1 MIEKQKI
8 EIKFH
13 KSVKSIQTHIQSKPT
28 TFTTLFSSFNTMA
41 ATTNSVFVQAILDC
55 VSERQHEVLSFLA
68 KEYGFD
74 VEDAQRRISEVASL
88 DSLEIAKPIPKKRGR
103 PAKKV
108 EVQEVTDEE
117 DLVSQLMANSDA
129 KADKPKKAKKPKM
142 TPEEREAKKAETKA
156 QREQKAAEAKAEK
169 ARLREEA
176 KAQKLAEKEAAKEA
190 ARLKREEEK
199 AERKRAK
206 EAEKEAAKKAKQA
219 EKEAKKAARFEE
231 FKKQKAEKK
240 AAKQAEKEESQ
251 DEVVEV
257 VIEQT
262 EEEVVEDVIEQT
274 EEEVVETQQLPSQIL
289 SQIPSDVATEEAES
303 ELVEEEES
311 DDDGEVTEFVHEG
324 ETYYR
329 DDEGLVYDKL
339 EDAEVVGTW
348 NPVSRTIDPV
358 ATDDDEEEEQE

>member
-28 TFTTLFSSFNTMA
+28 TFTTLFSSYNTMA

-74 VEDAQRRISEVASL
+74 VEDAQRRIGEVTSL
-88 DSLEIAKPIPKKRGR
+88 DSFEVAKPVRKGRGR

-142 TPEEREAKKAETKA
+142 TPEQREAKKAETKA
-156 QREQKAAEAKAEK
+156 QRELKAAEAKAEK

-199 AERKRAK
+199 AERKRVK
-206 EAEKEAAKKAKQA
+206 EAEKEAAKKAKQE

-240 AAKQAEKEESQ
+240 AAKKAEKEKSQ
-251 DEVVEV
+251 EEVVEV
-257 VIEQT
+257 
-262 EEEVVEDVIEQT
+262 VIEQT
-274 EEEVVETQQLPSQIL
+274 EEEVVETQQLPSQIP
-289 SQIPSDVATEEAES
+289 SQILSDVPTEETET
-303 ELVEEEES
+303 ELVEEDESEEEG
-311 DDDGEVTEFVHEG
+311 DVTEFLYE
-324 ETYYR
+324 EKIYYR
-329 DDEGLVYDKL
+329 DDDGLVYDKL

-348 NPVSRTIDPV
+348 NPVSNTIDPV
-358 ATDDDEEEEQE
+358 ATDDDEDAEEQE